1 MWEAQNCEKMV
12 ADIRDNSATG
22 DISISFAGQILPIK
36 VAELLCTS
44 VGLSMAG
51 INGNLCRESK
61 NS

>member
-1 MWEAQNCEKMV
+1 MWETQNCEKMV
-12 ADIRDNSATG
+12 ADITDNFATG
-22 DISISFAGQILPIK
+22 DISISFVGQILSIK

-44 VGLSMAG
+44 VGLSMVG